1 MAVDVVGNVSGTPAA
16 SLEESGE
23 AAAART
29 FTTLMI
35 GALLFIAALL
45 FILL

>member
-1 MAVDVVGNVSGTPAA
+1 MAVDQPGDFGEAA
-16 SLEESGE
+16 AEMDESGE

-29 FTTLMI
+29 FITTVI
-35 GALLFIAALL
+35 GAALFTSALL

>member
-1 MAVDVVGNVSGTPAA
+1 MAVDQPDDFGEAA
-16 SLEESGE
+16 AMDESGE

-29 FTTLMI
+29 FITTVI
-35 GALLFIAALL
+35 GAALFTSALL